1 MFLSLLLRW
10 GSFLCISLAV
20 AVAFA
25 LAAYPEPLGFA
36 SSSSPSSLSSSP
48 SPFRSVANASTY
60 CYRGIRTHDHDNP
73 SAQCFTVVDGTFAR
87 VWSDPN
93 IEKTLESSSAASLS
107 PFSSSSWNVS
117 AGKPELLDG
126 YVIPGLWD
134 GHGHLMS
141 WGEFLHSVDLFDV
154 KTISGV
160 RDRVKTYL
168 HTNPTSGTKTFWL
181 RGTGWDQDLY
191 GRMPTARD
199 LDQDPSLRG
208 VFMMLDRID
217 GHCIWVSQA
226 VLDILPPSL
235 MNTKD
240 PPGGQIIRD
249 PGPGV
254 FCDDAM
260 DPVMKLW
267 PKTNE
272 ETKTRLVRDAMRDL
286 NRVGLV
292 GVHDASTPPADV
304 KLYNRLADGDDWT
317 VRVYSMLEC
326 AKTNSF
332 CPENATRIARKDGRF
347 WVQSVK
353 LFAARINSHHNIID
367 GALGSWGSAMLEPYA
382 DKANSTGSLLLN
394 DTTMTNLTKSWAQAG
409 FQVNVHAIGDR
420 ANRQVIDAFIAT
432 LTHVCPE
439 AQVPSSSFSSS
450 SSPSLNY
457 EALRICQV
465 KHRFRIEHAQIVHPA
480 DQLRMHQIG
489 LIPSLQPTHATDD
502 MRFAQLRL
510 GPNRTALSAYR
521 LRSYLNLNPPLGSDF
536 PVEPPNPFH
545 GIYAAVTRKN
555 PSTGL
560 GLHASPQ
567 GWYPNEALTLD
578 QALWGFT
585 GATAYA
591 AFLDGRAGVI
601 REGAFAD
608 WVVLDKPIEETA
620 LEEFRT
626 LQVRETWVAGRRVYR
641 RG

>member
-1 MFLSLLLRW
+1 MFLTPLLRW
-10 GSFLCISLAV
+10 GSFLSICLAV

-36 SSSSPSSLSSSP
+36 SSSSSSASLG
-48 SPFRSVANASTY
+48 SVANASTY
-60 CYRGIRTHDHDNP
+60 CYHGIRTHDHDNP
-73 SAQCFTVVDGTFAR
+73 SARCFAVVDGTFAR
-87 VWSDPN
+87 VWSDAAV
-93 IEKTLESSSAASLS
+93 ESSLI
-107 PFSSSSWNVS
+107 PSSSRNDSNG
-117 AGKPELLDG
+117 AGKTKLLDG

-154 KTISGV
+154 QTIKQV
-160 RDRVKTYL
+160 RDRLRTYL
-168 HTNPTSGTKTFWL
+168 HANPASGTKTFWL

-191 GRMPTARD
+191 GRMPTAQD
-199 LDQDPSLRG
+199 LEQDPALRG
-208 VFMMLDRID
+208 IFMMLDRID

-226 VLDILPPSL
+226 VLDMLPPQWK
-235 MNTKD
+235 NNATD

-260 DPVMKLW
+260 DPIMKLW

-272 ETKTRLVRDAMRDL
+272 ETRTRLVRDAMRDL
-286 NRVGLV
+286 NRVGIV
-292 GVHDASTPPADV
+292 GVHDASTPPDDV
-304 KLYNRLADGDDWT
+304 KLYSKLADGRDWT

-353 LFAARINSHHNIID
+353 LFAD

-382 DKANSTGSLLLN
+382 DKTNSTGSLLLN
-394 DTTMTNLTKSWAQAG
+394 ATTMTNLTKSWAQAG
-409 FQVNVHAIGDR
+409 FQVNVHAIGDA
-420 ANRQVIDAFIAT
+420 ANRQVIDAFVAA

-439 AQVPSSSFSSS
+439 ARAAPAAASSD
-450 SSPSLNY
+450 LNY

-480 DQLRMHQIG
+480 DQLRMHKIG
-489 LIPSLQPTHATDD
+489 LIPSLQPTHPTDD
-502 MRFAQLRL
+502 MRFAEHRL
-510 GPNRTALSAYR
+510 GPVRTASSAYR
-521 LRSYLNLNPPLGSDF
+521 MRSYLGLGPILGSDF
-536 PVEPPNPFH
+536 PVEPPNPFQ

-555 PSTGL
+555 PATGL

-567 GWYPNEALTLD
+567 GWHTDEALTLD
-578 QALWGFT
+578 EALWGFT
-585 GATAYA
+585 GATAYG
-591 AFLDGRAGVI
+591 AFLDGRAGLI

-608 WVVLDKPIEETA
+608 WVVLDKPIEDVP
-620 LEEFRT
+620 LDDLRH
-626 LQVRETWVAGRRVYR
+626 LKVRETWVAGKRVYER
-641 RG
+641 K